1 MSGLLQ
7 AAARFTTPFLPDD
20 YLTLVN
26 PLWSTRE
33 LRGRVEA
40 VVAETAD
47 AATVVI
53 RPGRGWTGHRA
64 GQYVR
69 VGVDLD
75 GVRHWRTYSLTSPT
89 SRADG
94 RFTITV
100 KAIPDGLVSNHLVRA
115 AQAGDVVHL
124 EVAQG
129 DFVQP
134 AALPAKVLFLTA
146 GSGVTPV
153 MGMLRS
159 HDLLDVV
166 HVHGAPTRDAVVFG
180 AELRGRRSPSYVLHE
195 RHDDDHGMF
204 TLDQLEAVCPDWRER
219 EVWVCGPGPL
229 MDAAEVHWAD
239 AGLSDRLHL
248 ERFRPRLL
256 AEPGDGGEV
265 AFARSGTTVTAGG
278 SASLLDT
285 GEAAGVLMPSGCRM
299 GICHTCVIPLLTGQ
313 VRDLRT
319 GEVHGEEG
327 DLIQTCI
334 SAAAGPVELDL

>member
-1 MSGLLQ
+1 MTSLLQ

-33 LRGRVEA
+33 LRGRIEA

-47 AATVVI
+47 AATIVVK
-53 RPGRGWTGHRA
+53 PGRSWTGHRA

-75 GVRHWRTYSLTSPT
+75 GVRHWRTYSLTSPAHRT
-89 SRADG
+89 DG
-94 RFTITV
+94 RFTFTV
-100 KAIPDGLVSNHLVRA
+100 KAIPDGLVSTHLVRSA
-115 AQAGDVVHL
+115 AAGDLLHL
-124 EVAQG
+124 EPAQG
-129 DFVQP
+129 DFV
-134 AALPAKVLFLTA
+134 LPDPLPRKALFLTA

-159 HDLLDVV
+159 HRLADVV

-180 AELRGRRSPSYVLHE
+180 ADLRARRSPAYVLHE

-204 TLDQLEAVCPDWRER
+204 TLDQLEDVCPDWRDR
-219 EVWVCGPGPL
+219 DVWVCGPGPL

-239 AGLSDRLHL
+239 AGLTDRLLL

-256 AEPGDGGEV
+256 AEPGEGGEV
-265 AFARSGTTVTAGG
+265 VFTRSATTVDAPGSTA
-278 SASLLDT
+278 LLDA

-299 GICHTCVIPLLTGQ
+299 GICHGCVVPLLAGR

-319 GEVHGEEG
+319 GEVHGDEG